1 MTQTMSQGQL
11 NEEQRLFLD
20 QARLAAM
27 ITLRRNGSPHAVRV
41 GIALIDGKIWSS
53 GVPDRVRT
61 RHVRRDPRCTF
72 IVFGSGYGY
81 LTLEGQVTVL
91 DGPDAPD
98 QSVRLF
104 RAMQA
109 GMQPGPPPGQL
120 MWQGKPL
127 SLEEFRRAMVDERRL
142 IYELQIERAYG
153 LLAR

>member
-1 MTQTMSQGQL
+1 MTQGQL
-11 NEEQRLFLD
+11 TDDQRLFLE

-27 ITLRRNGSPHAVRV
+27 VTLRRDGSPHAVRV
-41 GIALIDGKIWSS
+41 GVALIDGKIWSS
-53 GVPDRVRT
+53 GLPDRVRT

-81 LTLEGQVTVL
+81 LTIEGRVTIL

-98 QSVRLF
+98 QSVHLF

-109 GMQPGPPPGQL
+109 GAQPGPPPGHL

-127 SLEEFRRAMVDERRL
+127 STEEFRRAMVEERRL
-142 IYELQIERAYG
+142 IYELTIERAYG